1 MNELAKRT
9 TEALTR
15 NGFKSRYFETAD
27 EARAALVDSI
37 DPSETVA
44 AGGSVTIRSMG
55 IKEALAAKGI
65 KLLLHSDAS
74 APEERAETLKRAA
87 VTDVYLSSINA
98 LTADGVILNIDGIG
112 NRVAS
117 TVFGHRRV
125 FYLAGVNKIT
135 GNLQEAFIRLKN
147 VATPLNAKRLNR
159 KTPCAVT
166 GKCENCDAPE
176 RLCRATVIIER
187 PTTGTEEI
195 SVFLI
200 GETLGY

>member
-1 MNELAKRT
+1 MNELARRT
-9 TEALTR
+9 TEALAR
-15 NGFKSRYFETAD
+15 NGFKARFFETAA
-27 EARAALVDSI
+27 EAKSALVASI

-44 AGGSVTIRSMG
+44 AGGSVTIRDMG
-55 IKEALAAKGI
+55 IKEALAAEGI
-65 KLLLHSDAS
+65 ELLTHGDAS
-74 APEERAETLKRAA
+74 SPEERAEILKRAA

-98 LTADGVILNIDGIG
+98 LTADGVILNIDGTG

-117 TVFGHRRV
+117 TVFGHKRV
-125 FYLAGVNKIT
+125 CYLAGVNKIA

-159 KTPCAVT
+159 HTPCAVT

-187 PTTGTEEI
+187 PLIGTE
-195 SVFLI
+195 SAVFLI
-200 GETLGY
+200 GEALGY

>member
-15 NGFKSRYFETAD
+15 NGFNARFFETAA

-37 DPSETVA
+37 AAGETVA
-44 AGGSVTIRSMG
+44 AGGSVTITEMG

-65 KLLLHSDAS
+65 ALLRHGDAS
-74 APEERAETLKRAA
+74 TPEEKAEIFKKAA

-98 LTADGVILNIDGIG
+98 LTADGVILNIDGVG

-117 TVFGHRRV
+117 TVFGHKRV
-125 FYLAGVNKIT
+125 CYVAGVNKIAR
-135 GNLQEAFIRLKN
+135 NLQEAFIRLKN
-147 VATPLNAKRLNR
+147 VATPLNAKRLGR

-166 GKCENCDAPE
+166 GKCENCDSE
-176 RLCRATVIIER
+176 DRLCRAAVIIER
-187 PTTGTEEI
+187 PLQGTE
-195 SVFLI
+195 SAVFLI